1 MSVLKRNVLPA
12 LSPRLRNLLRFAV
25 ALGLLVLVW
34 RMVDSAQV
42 MERLR
47 DVHLGWIA
55 AALLLLALQTVLSA
69 LRWRLTAARLGH
81 DLGLWRALREYFLA
95 QTVNLALPGGVV
107 GDAGRAL
114 RASVD
119 AGLERAG
126 QAVVFDRLAGQAA
139 LVFVTVLGVIA
150 VLLFPGSVTVPQSIG
165 LALLAICAA
174 VAVCYAIIA
183 SAGDR
188 WPLIATWRRAARH
201 AVFARGVWPW
211 QLGLSLA
218 TVAANLLAFA
228 ACAAA
233 VGVWLSPL
241 AIMVILPLVL
251 FTMLLPLSIGG
262 WGLRE
267 GAAVALFPLAGA
279 TGADG
284 FAASACFGVVF
295 MLSACSGLVLFLGPR
310 RG

>member
-1 MSVLKRNVLPA
+1 M
-12 LSPRLRNLLRFAV
+12 
-25 ALGLLVLVW
+25 
-34 RMVDSAQV
+34 
-42 MERLR
+42 
-47 DVHLGWIA
+47 
-55 AALLLLALQTVLSA
+55 
-69 LRWRLTAARLGH
+69 
-81 DLGLWRALREYFLA
+81 
-95 QTVNLALPGGVV
+95 
-107 GDAGRAL
+107 
-114 RASVD
+114 
-119 AGLERAG
+119 ERAG

-139 LVFVTVLGVIA
+139 LVVVTVFGVMA
-150 VLLFPGSVTVPQSIG
+150 VLLFPGKVIMPQSIAVV
-165 LALLAICAA
+165 LFAVCAA
-174 VAVCYAIIA
+174 VALCVALIVY
-183 SAGDR
+183 AGDR
-188 WPLIATWRRAARH
+188 WPFVATWRRAAGH

-211 QLGLSLA
+211 QLGLSLG

-251 FTMLLPLSIGG
+251 FTMLLPLTIGG

-295 MLSACSGLVLFLGPR
+295 MLSACSGLVLFLGPK